1 MTLTG
6 ETANGRKSRNKIRKK
21 RSTEKKADSGKF
33 YATAFEGVQNKIKG
47 KMLLLVLKNLGDT
60 MIEMGK
66 RARISGIRRE
76 LVKGK
81 NNLQR

>member
-1 MTLTG
+1 
-6 ETANGRKSRNKIRKK
+6 
-21 RSTEKKADSGKF
+21 
-33 YATAFEGVQNKIKG
+33 
-47 KMLLLVLKNLGDT
+47 MLLLVLKNLGDT

-66 RARISGIRRE
+66 RARISGLRRGG

>member
-1 MTLTG
+1 
-6 ETANGRKSRNKIRKK
+6 
-21 RSTEKKADSGKF
+21 
-33 YATAFEGVQNKIKG
+33 VQNKIKE

-66 RARISGIRRE
+66 RARISGIRRG

>member
-1 MTLTG
+1 M
-6 ETANGRKSRNKIRKK
+6 
-21 RSTEKKADSGKF
+21 
-33 YATAFEGVQNKIKG
+33 QNKIKG

-60 MIEMGK
+60 MIEMVK